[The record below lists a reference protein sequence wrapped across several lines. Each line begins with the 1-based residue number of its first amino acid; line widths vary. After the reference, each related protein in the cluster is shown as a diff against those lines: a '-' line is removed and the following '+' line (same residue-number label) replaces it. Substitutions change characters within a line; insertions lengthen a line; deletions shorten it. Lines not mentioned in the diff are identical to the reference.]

1 MRAVVQ
7 RVNFA
12 SVTVNGEVISQ
23 IDKGL
28 LVFLG
33 INKEDTK
40 EVAEKLARKV
50 AGIRIFSDANDKM
63 SLSVSDV
70 GGKILLVSNFTLYGN
85 VKHGYRPEFLRSA
98 GAAVAEPLYEYVM
111 SLINN
116 TVECKGG
123 AFGEDMLVVAHNDG
137 PVTVIVDTDEM

>member
-12 SVTVNGEVISQ
+12 SVSVNGEVISQ

-123 AFGEDMLVVAHNDG
+123 AFGEDMLVVANNDG